1 MAASLGRLTMGKQW
15 RLDIGAV
22 LVYFALGAMFSAAPR
37 YVSEE
42 LDGSKALAGFSV
54 SIFFVAAVLARPV
67 VGRLVDRI
75 GRRPF
80 LVAPPFVL
88 AVLMLCLLGAT
99 WVPVVLVVRFLQGL
113 AGSAFYVAAVTTS
126 TDLAPPDRRASAV
139 ARLSIAIYLGF
150 ALGPAFGE
158 VLLDRGTAWAWP
170 ALAALLAAGGLFT
183 ATMPE
188 SRPEPAADAPAP
200 GKMPLIYRGAVL
212 PGLVLLAL
220 GVGYTSITAHS
231 ALFARSIGL
240 TSSGALYATFAVSVL
255 LVRLGSG
262 RLADA
267 IGPLRVL
274 YPGIASLACGLL
286 VLSLI
291 PEPVAAVIGVAF
303 VGAGWAL
310 VFPAMI
316 ALDGRHRARCPAGRR
331 HGIARRLHGHRP
343 GARRLPGGRGRRRTG
358 LRVGLRGA
366 GHAGAVVGDPHDH
379 RRSSGPGPNDLGGP
393 GGRGERGCGALSGQP
408 RSNTLRVGNT
418 SAPAKRLGPTRS
430 RPASANHRR

>member
-1 MAASLGRLTMGKQW
+1 MVRLSMGRQW

-42 LDGSKALAGFSV
+42 LGGSKALAGFSV
-54 SIFFVAAVLARPV
+54 SIFFVAAVLARPI
-67 VGRLVDRI
+67 VGRLVDRV

-80 LVAPPFVL
+80 LVVPPFVL
-88 AVLMLCLLGAT
+88 AALMLCLLGAK

-170 ALAALLAAGGLFT
+170 ALAALLVAGGLFT

-188 SRPEPAADAPAP
+188 SRPVPDEAAPTP
-200 GKMPLIYRGAVL
+200 PHRMPLIYRAAVL

-220 GVGYTSITAHS
+220 GVGYTSVTAHS
-231 ALFARSIGL
+231 ALYARSIGL

-255 LVRLGSG
+255 VVRLGSG
-262 RLADA
+262 RLADTV
-267 IGPLRVL
+267 GPLRVL
-274 YPGIASLACGLL
+274 YPGIASLTGGLL

-291 PEPVAAVIGVAF
+291 PEPVAAIVGVAL
-303 VGAGWAL
+303 VGTGWAL

-316 ALDGRHRARCPAGRR
+316 AWMAATVPDAQ
-331 HGIARRLHGHRP
+331 
-343 GARRLPGGRGRRRTG
+343 
-358 LRVGLRGA
+358 RGA
-366 GHAGAVVGDPHDH
+366 AMGSLVAFMDIGQGAGGYLVGAVADGPGFGWAYALPATLALLSVVPMTIAVRRAAPAAPVSMDEVPQAAGAAE
-379 RRSSGPGPNDLGGP
+379 L
-393 GGRGERGCGALSGQP
+393 
-408 RSNTLRVGNT
+408 
-418 SAPAKRLGPTRS
+418 
-430 RPASANHRR
+430 

>member
-1 MAASLGRLTMGKQW
+1 MAVSLGRLTMGRQW

-88 AVLMLCLLGAT
+88 AVLMLCLLGAK

-158 VLLDRGTAWAWP
+158 VLLDRGIAWAWP
-170 ALAALLAAGGLFT
+170 ALAALLVAGGLFT

-262 RLADA
+262 RLADT

-274 YPGIASLACGLL
+274 YPGIASLASGLF

-291 PEPVAAVIGVAF
+291 PEPVAAVIGVAL

-316 ALDGRHRARCPAGRR
+316 AWMAATVPDAQ
-331 HGIARRLHGHRP
+331 
-343 GARRLPGGRGRRRTG
+343 
-358 LRVGLRGA
+358 RGA
-366 GHAGAVVGDPHDH
+366 AMGSLVAFMDIGQGAGGYLVGAVAD
-379 RRSSGPGPNDLGGP
+379 GPGFGWAY
-393 GGRGERGCGALSGQP
+393 ALPATLALLSVIPMTIAVRRAPDAPISVGQ
-408 RSNTLRVGNT
+408 VVE
-418 SAPAKRLGPTRS
+418 
-430 RPASANHRR
+430 ANEAAEL